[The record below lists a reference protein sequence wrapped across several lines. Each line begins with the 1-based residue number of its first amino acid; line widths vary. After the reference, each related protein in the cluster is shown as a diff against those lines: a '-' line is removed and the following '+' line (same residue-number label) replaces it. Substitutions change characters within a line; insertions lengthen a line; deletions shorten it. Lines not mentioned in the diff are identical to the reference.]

1 MAGMDEAAVRRAI
14 REAVDRPMVASL
26 EADTDFYDVGL
37 DSLDHAQI
45 LMRIEELYG
54 LVVADTDFDLCRSI
68 AAIVAYGQSV
78 ADEA

>member
-26 EADTDFYDVGL
+26 EADTDFYEVGL

-45 LMRIEELYG
+45 LMRIEEVHG

-68 AAIVAYGQSV
+68 SAIVAYGQTS
-78 ADEA
+78 AGRD